1 MQEVGG
7 SSPLIL
13 TRTVPHGSA
22 GRFIQYVNKTEGDI
36 MDEEKCECNVSEPEK
51 IKAIRDEMLTDEE
64 IEDVA
69 NLFKILGD
77 PTRARIVTA
86 LDNKEVC
93 VCDLAEA
100 LGMTKSAVSH
110 QLAILKANNIVKS
123 RRDGKHIYYSFDD
136 GHITA
141 VIEIAQSHIKH
152 KH

>member
-1 MQEVGG
+1 
-7 SSPLIL
+7 
-13 TRTVPHGSA
+13 
-22 GRFIQYVNKTEGDI
+22 
-36 MDEEKCECNVSEPEK
+36 MDEEKCECSVSEPEK
-51 IKAIRDEMLTDEE
+51 IKAIQEEMLTDEE
-64 IEDVA
+64 IEAVA

-77 PTRARIVTA
+77 PTRAKIVTA

-123 RRDGKHIYYSFDD
+123 RRSGKHIYYSFDD

>member
-1 MQEVGG
+1 M
-7 SSPLIL
+7 
-13 TRTVPHGSA
+13 
-22 GRFIQYVNKTEGDI
+22 DI
-36 MDEEKCECNVSEPEK
+36 ERCECNISEPEK
-51 IKAIRDEMLTDEE
+51 IKAIQDEMLTNEE
-64 IEDVA
+64 LEGVA

-86 LDNKEVC
+86 LDNKKVC

-123 RRDGKHIYYSFDD
+123 RRSGKHIYYSFDD

-141 VIEIAQSHIKH
+141 IIEIAQSHIKH